1 MVLFEDAGTADREGK
16 TPTRQPSCRIRSI
29 PELLSLF
36 PERR

>member
-1 MVLFEDAGTADREGK
+1 MVLFENAGTADREGK

-29 PELLSLF
+29 PELLDLF